1 MYGNHFSSDETMVD
15 CMLLPKLVS
24 LNSANFDFLACNFTE
39 KNMHHRW
46 ECWRCGLGGNGII
59 RGADFEGDADR

>member
-1 MYGNHFSSDETMVD
+1 MYGNHFSCEETMVD

-39 KNMHHRW
+39 KNMHHR
-46 ECWRCGLGGNGII
+46 
-59 RGADFEGDADR
+59 